1 MIVDLA
7 TQAYNALHH
16 NRRRSVLTMLGMAW
30 GIATV
35 VLLLAYGTGF
45 ERGLWSAFR
54 SFGTNLVFIFPG
66 RTELQA
72 GGTKAG
78 TQVRLTVNDLD
89 SIRAEVPLLK
99 RVSPEAFKNCV
110 VAFGTRSSNY
120 GVSGVY
126 ASYGRMRKMEV
137 AEGTFF
143 SEADDYTHTRVA
155 VIGSDAKKKLFSG
168 QNALGEN
175 VRLDGISYQIVGVLK
190 HQVQNGDDNINEHV
204 YVPFSAMSDLT
215 NTYYL
220 SSVVMEYEGD
230 HAKVVKAVRDS
241 MAFHHSFNPKD
252 QRAIFVFDVFADL
265 MDLQVISTGIK
276 ILLGFI
282 GLLTLGIGGVGL
294 MNIMLV
300 SVTQRT
306 REIGVEKAL
315 GAHRWHI
322 LFQFLAEALVITA
335 LGGLL
340 GVVLAYL
347 VSWSVGSLTLWSAF
361 EENASEGDIH
371 LYIDSATLI
380 WSTVILSFVGIISG
394 MLPAIKA
401 ARLNPIEALR
411 YSVDRQG
418 GYRVRS
424 VHVPVPP
431 LVHDCLGNRLRRDG
445 PPIQEDIWQD
455 GSQRN
460 HGPDDGFNSDDTHP
474 HYGRQRNDHPRH
486 GKDHGKGIAADHPAT
501 VLRDVAVAHTVECD
515 CGGHHPSER
524 LHARGRNQGR
534 TESDRHGNG
543 QRCGNKYAHHIHVSQ
558 RPVSLQVSRTQAV
571 GELEHSQQH
580 GKDAEKRVRH
590 EVPSHWREVLR
601 DLGSGIENTR
611 VLHVHDK
618 DGQQTEDHEEHK
630 LGLRAPRRARRQWP
644 LIFPQV

>member
-1 MIVDLA
+1 MMVALA
-7 TQAYNALHH
+7 TQAYNALRH
-16 NRRRSVLTMLGMAW
+16 NRRRSLLTMLGMAW

-35 VLLLAYGTGF
+35 VLLLAYGSGF
-45 ERGLWSAFR
+45 ERGLWAAFR

-89 SIRAEVPLLK
+89 YIHAEVPLLK
-99 RVSPEAFKNCV
+99 HVSPEVAKQCLV
-110 VAFGTRSSNY
+110 VFGTRSATY

-126 ASYGRMRKMEV
+126 AAYGRMRRMDIT
-137 AEGTFF
+137 EGSFF
-143 SEADDYTHTRVA
+143 SEADDFTHTRVA

-168 QNALGEN
+168 LNAIGQEIR
-175 VRLDGISYQIVGVLK
+175 VSGISYQVVGVLK

-204 YVPFSAMSDLT
+204 YVPFSAMSDLA

-220 SSVVMEYEGD
+220 TAVVMEYEGD

-241 MAFHHSFNPKD
+241 MAFHHNFDPQDK
-252 QRAIFVFDVFADL
+252 RGVFVFDVFADL

-322 LFQFLAEALVITA
+322 LFQFLTEALVITA

-340 GVVLAYL
+340 GVILAYL

-371 LYIDSATLI
+371 LYIDTATLI
-380 WSTVILSFVGIISG
+380 WSTAILSFVGMISG

-401 ARLNPIEALR
+401 ARLDPIEALR
-411 YSVDRQG
+411 Y
-418 GYRVRS
+418 
-424 VHVPVPP
+424 
-431 LVHDCLGNRLRRDG
+431 
-445 PPIQEDIWQD
+445 E
-455 GSQRN
+455 
-460 HGPDDGFNSDDTHP
+460 
-474 HYGRQRNDHPRH
+474 
-486 GKDHGKGIAADHPAT
+486 
-501 VLRDVAVAHTVECD
+501 
-515 CGGHHPSER
+515 
-524 LHARGRNQGR
+524 
-534 TESDRHGNG
+534 
-543 QRCGNKYAHHIHVSQ
+543 
-558 RPVSLQVSRTQAV
+558 
-571 GELEHSQQH
+571 
-580 GKDAEKRVRH
+580 
-590 EVPSHWREVLR
+590 
-601 DLGSGIENTR
+601 
-611 VLHVHDK
+611 
-618 DGQQTEDHEEHK
+618 
-630 LGLRAPRRARRQWP
+630 
-644 LIFPQV
+644 

>member
-1 MIVDLA
+1 MILDLA
-7 TQAYNALHH
+7 TQAYNALRH
-16 NRRRSVLTMLGMAW
+16 NRRRSLLTMLGMAW

-78 TQVRLTVNDLD
+78 TQIRLTVNDLD

-99 RVSPEAFKNCV
+99 RVSPE
-110 VAFGTRSSNY
+110 VAKQTLVAYGTRSATY

-126 ASYGRMRKMEV
+126 SSYGHMRRMEI
-137 AEGTFF
+137 AEGSFF
-143 SEADDYTHTRVA
+143 SEADDFTHTRVA
-155 VIGSDAKKKLFSG
+155 VIGSDARKKLFSG
-168 QNALGEN
+168 QNAVGQN
-175 VRLDGISYQIVGVLK
+175 VRLDGISYQIIGILK
-190 HQVQNGDDNINEHV
+190 HQIQNGDDNLNEHL
-204 YVPFSAMSDLT
+204 YVPYNAMSDLT
-215 NTYYL
+215 NTLYL
-220 SSVVMEYEGD
+220 SAIVMEYEGD
-230 HAKVVKAVRDS
+230 HAKVVEAVRRS
-241 MAFHHSFNPKD
+241 MGFHHNFDPTDK
-252 QRAIFVFDVFADL
+252 RAIFVFDVFADL
-265 MDLQVISTGIK
+265 LDLQVITTGIK

-340 GVVLAYL
+340 GVILAYV
-347 VSWSVGSLTLWSAF
+347 VSWSVGGLPLWSAF

-380 WSTVILSFVGIISG
+380 WSTAILSFVGIISG

-411 YSVDRQG
+411 Y
-418 GYRVRS
+418 
-424 VHVPVPP
+424 
-431 LVHDCLGNRLRRDG
+431 
-445 PPIQEDIWQD
+445 E
-455 GSQRN
+455 
-460 HGPDDGFNSDDTHP
+460 
-474 HYGRQRNDHPRH
+474 
-486 GKDHGKGIAADHPAT
+486 
-501 VLRDVAVAHTVECD
+501 
-515 CGGHHPSER
+515 
-524 LHARGRNQGR
+524 
-534 TESDRHGNG
+534 
-543 QRCGNKYAHHIHVSQ
+543 
-558 RPVSLQVSRTQAV
+558 
-571 GELEHSQQH
+571 
-580 GKDAEKRVRH
+580 
-590 EVPSHWREVLR
+590 
-601 DLGSGIENTR
+601 
-611 VLHVHDK
+611 
-618 DGQQTEDHEEHK
+618 
-630 LGLRAPRRARRQWP
+630 
-644 LIFPQV
+644 

>member
-1 MIVDLA
+1 MMVALA
-7 TQAYNALHH
+7 TQAYNALRH
-16 NRRRSVLTMLGMAW
+16 NRRRSLLTMLGMAW

-35 VLLLAYGTGF
+35 VLLLAYGSGF
-45 ERGLWSAFR
+45 ERGLWAAFR

-89 SIRAEVPLLK
+89 YIHAEVPLLK
-99 RVSPEAFKNCV
+99 HVSPEVAKQCL
-110 VAFGTRSSNY
+110 VAFGTRSATY

-126 ASYGRMRKMEV
+126 AAYGRMRRMEIT
-137 AEGTFF
+137 EGSFF
-143 SEADDYTHTRVA
+143 SEADDFTHTRVA

-168 QNALGEN
+168 LNAIGQEIR
-175 VRLDGISYQIVGVLK
+175 VSGISYQVVGVLK

-204 YVPFSAMSDLT
+204 YVPFSAMSDLA
-215 NTYYL
+215 NAYYL
-220 SSVVMEYEGD
+220 TAVVMEYEGD

-241 MAFHHSFNPKD
+241 MAFHHNFDPKD
-252 QRAIFVFDVFADL
+252 KRGVFVFDVFADL

-322 LFQFLAEALVITA
+322 LFQFLTEALVITA

-340 GVVLAYL
+340 GVILAYL

-371 LYIDSATLI
+371 LYIDTATLI
-380 WSTVILSFVGIISG
+380 WSTAILSFVGMISG

-401 ARLNPIEALR
+401 ARLDPIEALR
-411 YSVDRQG
+411 Y
-418 GYRVRS
+418 
-424 VHVPVPP
+424 
-431 LVHDCLGNRLRRDG
+431 
-445 PPIQEDIWQD
+445 E
-455 GSQRN
+455 
-460 HGPDDGFNSDDTHP
+460 
-474 HYGRQRNDHPRH
+474 
-486 GKDHGKGIAADHPAT
+486 
-501 VLRDVAVAHTVECD
+501 
-515 CGGHHPSER
+515 
-524 LHARGRNQGR
+524 
-534 TESDRHGNG
+534 
-543 QRCGNKYAHHIHVSQ
+543 
-558 RPVSLQVSRTQAV
+558 
-571 GELEHSQQH
+571 
-580 GKDAEKRVRH
+580 
-590 EVPSHWREVLR
+590 
-601 DLGSGIENTR
+601 
-611 VLHVHDK
+611 
-618 DGQQTEDHEEHK
+618 
-630 LGLRAPRRARRQWP
+630 
-644 LIFPQV
+644 